1 MKAVC
6 NNDFV
11 NALYSHEIK
20 LFIDKYLRLK
30 CFTTYWFRDLKS
42 FYLHYYIYLHSNTF
56 ISLLICNISAF
67 SIFNAVYFKL
77 MKGML

>member
-30 CFTTYWFRDLKS
+30 CFATYWF
-42 FYLHYYIYLHSNTF
+42 FECN
-56 ISLLICNISAF
+56 SLYFKAT
-67 SIFNAVYFKL
+67 IFNKNIPYIIKYT
-77 MKGML
+77 